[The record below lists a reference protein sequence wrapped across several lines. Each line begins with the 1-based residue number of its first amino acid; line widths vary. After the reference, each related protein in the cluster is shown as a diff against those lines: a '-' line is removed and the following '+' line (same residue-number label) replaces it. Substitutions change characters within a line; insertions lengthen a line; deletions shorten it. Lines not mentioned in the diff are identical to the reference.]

1 MAIKYHTDKNLE
13 LSMAMRVKKATIEIC
28 IM

>member
-1 MAIKYHTDKNLE
+1 MAIKYHTIKNLE
-13 LSMAMRVKKATIEIC
+13 LSMAMREKKATIETF